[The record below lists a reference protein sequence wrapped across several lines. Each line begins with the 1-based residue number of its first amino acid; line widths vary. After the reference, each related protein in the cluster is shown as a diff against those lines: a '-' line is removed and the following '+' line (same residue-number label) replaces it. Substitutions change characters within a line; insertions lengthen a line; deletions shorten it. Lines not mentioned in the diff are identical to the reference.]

1 MKTLLR
7 SVLIITALTL
17 CGLSQGQPVTPQEQE
32 GKYYFQVANIYF
44 EVDPS
49 FGARITSFK
58 IDDEEILHQSTYAG
72 DAMWGSTLW
81 QSPQSEWNWPPSEEL
96 DSDPYFG
103 GIVGNQVIL
112 RSAVD
117 ETYSHLVF
125 KKTFSANASDTSV
138 TIVYT
143 MINKGAADHSYSAWE
158 VSRVPSGGIS
168 FFPMGEGDIEGPF
181 AIQAELIGDVMW
193 YEHENSDPSN
203 QKFFCDG
210 AEGWSA
216 HVNDDLNVFVKKW
229 DDVPASANAPG
240 EKEIELYHSAPTGYL
255 ELENQ
260 SAYMNIAVDDSVDW
274 TMTWYL
280 RHLPSGNDA
289 QTGNSALVEYIRSIM
304 GMVPSGVGENSII
317 TDAVLYPN
325 PACDY
330 VYVKNLPKGNAI
342 LIITDISGQVLYK
355 TMIENHKKVE
365 LTGINNG
372 LYLYQ
377 IYGYYFNTSG
387 KLVLR
392 K

>member
-1 MKTLLR
+1 MKTFLR
-7 SVLIITALTL
+7 SVLFFIALTL
-17 CGLSQGQPVTPQEQE
+17 CGLSQSQLVTPQEQE
-32 GKYYFQVANIYF
+32 GKYYFQVANVYF

-58 IDDEEILHQSTYAG
+58 IDDEELLHQSTYPE

-96 DSDPYFG
+96 DSDPYSG
-103 GIVGNQVIL
+103 GIEGNQVIL
-112 RSAVD
+112 RSSVD
-117 ETYSHLVF
+117 ETYSHLVL
-125 KKTFSANASDTSV
+125 KKIFSADASDTSV
-138 TIVYT
+138 TMVYT

-158 VSRVPSGGIS
+158 VSRVPAGGIS

-181 AIQAELIGDVMW
+181 ATQAELIGDIMW
-193 YEHENSDPSN
+193 YEHDNSDPPN

-240 EKEIELYHSAPTGYL
+240 EKEVELYHSAPTGYL

-260 SAYMNIAVDDSVDW
+260 SAYTNIAVDDSVDW

-280 RHLPSGNDA
+280 RHLPSGIDA
-289 QTGNSALVEYIRSIM
+289 QTGNTALVEYVRSIVGM
-304 GMVPSGVGENSII
+304 GPSGVRGNRVVTKAE
-317 TDAVLYPN
+317 LYPN
-325 PACDY
+325 PACDF
-330 VYVKNLPKGNAI
+330 VYAKGLPAGNTT
-342 LIITDISGQVLYK
+342 LIITDISGRVLCR
-355 TMIENHKKVE
+355 TTINNHEKVE
-365 LTGINNG
+365 LTDINSG

-377 IYGYYFNTSG
+377 IYGSGFRTCG
-387 KLVLR
+387 KLILR